1 MANLNRTCCLCGT
14 KYSYCPSCT
23 TDRNKP
29 SWMTVF
35 CSENCRNIYNTTTK
49 YGMKKISAVEAK
61 KDLDVCGLSNKEQFN
76 AHAKKMLDEI
86 YAESSVS
93 KSKAAESVVCVPEV
107 NNIKPTETFVYDS
120 ENKPQSVVVAPVIKT
135 GTSAEGPIVVRNANY
150 RRKKRNR

>member
-49 YGMKKISAVEAK
+49 YGMKKINANEAK
-61 KDLDVCGLSNKEQFN
+61 NDLDICDLSNKEQFN

-86 YAESSVS
+86 YTESSVV
-93 KSKAAESVVCVPEV
+93 KSDAADSVVCEPEV

-135 GTSAEGPIVVRNANY
+135 GASADAPTVVHNANY